1 MKSLILIF
9 ATLFGAIAVQADT
22 HAQDFPGKD
31 PENILVLETK
41 NGTVYIEMLPDV
53 APKHIE
59 QIKTLTRSGYYDQ
72 SPFHRVIDGFMAQG
86 GDKTGTGFG
95 KSKLP
100 DLAAEI
106 SDIPFERGVVGMARA
121 ANLNSANS
129 QFFIMLA
136 RNQGL
141 DNKYTV
147 WGRVIEGMEIVDQIK
162 KAPFTERSGIVK
174 DPDYLVR
181 MQVLSDAKGS

>member
-1 MKSLILIF
+1 MKLF
-9 ATLFGAIAVQADT
+9 ALLFAALFGAAAVQA
-22 HAQDFPGKD
+22 QEFPDKD
-31 PENILVLETK
+31 PENILVMETR

-53 APKHIE
+53 APKHVE

-106 SDIPFERGVVGMARA
+106 SDIPFDRGVVGMARA

-147 WGRVIEGMEIVDQIK
+147 WGRVLEGMEVVDQIK

-181 MQVLSDAKGS
+181 MQVLSDAQGG